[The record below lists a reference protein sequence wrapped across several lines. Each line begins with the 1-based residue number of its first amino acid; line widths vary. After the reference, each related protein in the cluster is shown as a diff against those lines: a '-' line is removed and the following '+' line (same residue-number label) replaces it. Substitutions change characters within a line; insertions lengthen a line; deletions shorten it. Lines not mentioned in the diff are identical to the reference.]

1 MKVVYDPET
10 DSLTITLRQARIQE
24 SDEVGPDVIADFA
37 ADGTIVRFEILYA
50 SQLVEDPRCVSI
62 EIFDPAS
69 VADQVA
75 VLNELSAAK
84 SSASD

>member
-10 DSLTITLRQARIQE
+10 DSLTITLKETQIQE

-37 ADGTIVRFEILYA
+37 ADGTIVGFEILSA
-50 SQLVEDPRCVSI
+50 SQLVDDPRSVSI
-62 EIFDPAS
+62 AIFDPAS

-75 VLNELSAAK
+75 ALNDRFAANVL
-84 SSASD
+84 ASD